1 MSTSGVI
8 AREAVVHGLVQG
20 VFFRATCQ
28 QEAER
33 LGVSG
38 WARNESDGTVRV
50 FLEGAPEDVES
61 MLAWCRRG
69 PRQAAVDRVEVV
81 ERTPREESGFSVD

>member
-1 MSTSGVI
+1 MSASDVI

-20 VFFRATCQ
+20 VFFRATCK

-38 WARNESDGTVRV
+38 WARNESDGTVRAC
-50 FLEGAPEDVES
+50 FEGPPENVES

-69 PRQAAVDRVEVV
+69 PRHAVVERVEVV
-81 ERTPREESGFSVD
+81 ERTPRGEKGFSVD